1 MARLARTAFLATLVI
16 AAAALSACGDDSQY
30 KNRYIGDLTAAQLAY
45 KETALRL
52 GAAATTTSSPRQD
65 QRTLD
70 SFARAI
76 ADTIAALRRIDVPPE
91 VVAEHRRF
99 VEVFVTWHDEI
110 AHFVAAIKHPTSR
123 GVARAQRRITV
134 ANQRFNERL
143 RQAGT
148 DIDAKLAG

>member
-16 AAAALSACGDDSQY
+16 AVAALSACGDDSQY
-30 KNRYIGDLTAAQLAY
+30 KNRYIRDLTSAQLAY

-70 SFARAI
+70 SFAAAI
-76 ADTIAALRRIDVPPE
+76 ADTIAALRRIDVPPD

-99 VEVFVTWHDEI
+99 VDVFVTWHDDVQR
-110 AHFVAAIKHPTSR
+110 FTAALRNPTR
-123 GVARAQRRITV
+123 TGVRRAQRQIAA
-134 ANQRFNERL
+134 ANLTFNRSL

-148 DIDAKLAG
+148 DIDAKLAA